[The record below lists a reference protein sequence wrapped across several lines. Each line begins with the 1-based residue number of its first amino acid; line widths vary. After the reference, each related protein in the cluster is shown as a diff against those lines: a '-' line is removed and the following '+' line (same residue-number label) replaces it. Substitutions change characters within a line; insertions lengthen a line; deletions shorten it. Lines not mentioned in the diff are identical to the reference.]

1 MSVFKKQNDSI
12 PQDQKMSFYDQI
24 DSVMRGH
31 NKPIG
36 RASLCALIVGGP
48 GAGKSGTVTDIVTFL
63 KDDEVVVIAD
73 LDSGNE
79 ENLSEYYED
88 VYDHDQIKRFIPM
101 QWGTSEIKGREM
113 PLDYDGTMDFIRTIG
128 KWVMDNKDGFK
139 DGDGN
144 VKKVRALVLDGL
156 SKLKFWA
163 EAQMRLDKGLGL
175 GDNPEFKFWRER
187 KKDVMEVLEL
197 YKSISGVDVFF
208 IGDND
213 CAKPEKDKKALD
225 MAIDNLMSQIV
236 YFEVIDTP
244 GKKQF
249 FAEVRKSRQNFRS
262 VGKRI
267 KFAELD
273 MNNPEKDYDWNT
285 GKIIKYLQSEK
296 NPILAKGDEK
306 AEKKTK

>member
-1 MSVFKKQNDSI
+1 MAVFKKQNDVI
-12 PQDQKMSFYDQI
+12 PAGQKKSFYDQI
-24 DSVMRGH
+24 DEVMRGH

-36 RASLCALIVGGP
+36 RASLCTLIVGGP
-48 GAGKSGTVTDIVTFL
+48 GVGKSGTVTDLIKFL
-63 KDDEVVVIAD
+63 NEDEVLVIAD

-79 ENLSEYYED
+79 ENISEYYED
-88 VYDHDQIKRFIPM
+88 PYDHDQIKRFIPT
-101 QWGTSEIKGREM
+101 QWGTTEVKGREM

-128 KWVMDNKDGFK
+128 KWVMDNHDGFVDV
-139 DGDGN
+139 DGKT
-144 VKKVRALVLDGL
+144 KKVKGLVLDGV

-163 EAQMRLDKGLGL
+163 EAQMRLDKGLGM

-197 YKSISGVDVFF
+197 YKSIPDVDVFF

-213 CAKPEKDKKALD
+213 CARPENEKKALD

-236 YFEVIDTP
+236 YFEMIETP
-244 GKKQF
+244 GKMQF
-249 FAEVRKSRQNFRS
+249 FANIRKSRQNFRS
-262 VGKRI
+262 VGKRL

-273 MNNPEKDYDWNT
+273 LNNPEKNYEWNS

-296 NPILAKGDEK
+296 NPILKEEK
-306 AEKKTK
+306 AEKDTK